1 MDLDIFSRTLP
12 KLGTIATPALDVAV
26 AQMVANKHACDS
38 LARRNVMLAAVA
50 GYGME
55 LWPDGHHVPGGFG
68 FFRMVFPFVQEGS
81 ADRGLSALVP
91 ARRTIGDAHRGYPET
106 MPPEQLEA
114 TLALLQH
121 PDRAVWG
128 NQEYAS
134 YTWIKPLGVFLAG
147 EGKNRVSLF
156 QRLGIEWIPA
166 CVSTE
171 DYPSPERIVLYVFKN
186 AGAMHCWAVLDS
198 RWTEYLANP
207 MWALPVLQ
215 AYGVKVEAHWPSEFP
230 PLAAVKRAFGEIA
243 DGQPGAKKSR
253 IDLDIVR
260 AQESWED
267 EQEEV
272 SPLSLLSLVHVWKW
286 LPLWASVVAASA
298 LSLLIAP
305 SNWTV
310 VRLAAMGLLAAAGG
324 ALFTAQARFIPLR
337 RRHVRTPLSYR
348 AWARNNRARDL
359 RQGAS
364 SDTGTALRSDGK
376 SKSL

>member
-1 MDLDIFSRTLP
+1 MDLDISSRTLP

-38 LARRNVMLAAVA
+38 LARRNEMLAAVA

-55 LWPDGHHVPGGFG
+55 LWPDGHHVPGGFC
-68 FFRMVFPFVQEGS
+68 FFRMAFPFVQEGS
-81 ADRGLSALVP
+81 ADEGLSALVP
-91 ARRTIGDAHRGYPET
+91 ARRTIGDAHRGYPER

-114 TLALLQH
+114 TLELLQH
-121 PDRAVWG
+121 PDRAVCG

-166 CVSTE
+166 CVSTD

-186 AGAMHCWAVLDS
+186 AGAVHCWAVLDS

-230 PLAAVKRAFGEIA
+230 PLASVKRAFEEAA
-243 DGQPGAKKSR
+243 DDQLGKRPR
-253 IDLDIVR
+253 IDLEIVR
-260 AQESWED
+260 ERELWEN

-272 SPLSLLSLVHVWKW
+272 SPLSLLSLMHVWKW

-298 LSLLIAP
+298 LFLLITP

-310 VRLAAMGLLAAAGG
+310 ARLAALGVLAAAGG

-337 RRHVRTPLSYR
+337 RRHVQTPLSYR
-348 AWARNNRARDL
+348 AWARTSRARDL

-364 SDTGTALRSDGK
+364 SDTGAALRSDAK
-376 SKSL
+376 SMST